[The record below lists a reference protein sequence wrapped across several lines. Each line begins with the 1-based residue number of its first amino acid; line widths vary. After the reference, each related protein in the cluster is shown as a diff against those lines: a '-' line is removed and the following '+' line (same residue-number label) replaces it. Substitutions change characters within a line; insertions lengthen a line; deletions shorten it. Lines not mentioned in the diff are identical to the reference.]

1 MTSDSASSH
10 PRPRGGRRLSQVQ
23 GKFIKGPLDVVW
35 LSKARKL
42 GVTALW
48 VALGLL
54 YLRGLRRSDS
64 FLVSN
69 LMMQAWNVS
78 PDAKCRALKAL
89 EKAGLINVERR
100 GKRSPLVTLVVG

>member
-23 GKFIKGPLDVVW
+23 GKFIKGP
-35 LSKARKL
+35 KARKL